1 MKLVINQF
9 SYISGSV
16 GSTGSRGD
24 TAAVTSSALF
34 SASTSFF
41 PSPSPR
47 PPPKRML
54 PQPSLPISQPVKS
67 AKYAEVNSQGK
78 MIKLSN

>member
-1 MKLVINQF
+1 MNHVL
-9 SYISGSV
+9 GSL
-16 GSTGSRGD
+16 GSAGSRSD
-24 TAAVTSSALF
+24 TSAVTSSALF

-67 AKYAEVNSQGK
+67 AKYADVNSQGRK
-78 MIKLSN
+78 IDI